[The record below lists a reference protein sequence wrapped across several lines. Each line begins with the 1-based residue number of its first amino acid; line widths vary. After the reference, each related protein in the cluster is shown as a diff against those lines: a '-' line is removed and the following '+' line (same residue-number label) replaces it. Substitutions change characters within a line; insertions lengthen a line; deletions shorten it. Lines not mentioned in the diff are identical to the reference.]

1 MVTIWRKHRSNGFE
15 TDHTDTRAQ
24 VTVSTWKEMRRANDR
39 NSVRLYDSLGHNS
52 TNEHVFILSETT
64 ESYYLKTEINGDWDG
79 EVTNDSRASQEENVL
94 QTIGNGES
102 EIVSKSHFRSGI
114 DFL

>member
-1 MVTIWRKHRSNGFE
+1 MGRVG
-15 TDHTDTRAQ
+15 TR
-24 VTVSTWKEMRRANDR
+24 KEMRRANDR
-39 NSVRLYDSLGHNS
+39 NSVKLYNSLGHNS
-52 TNEHVFILSETT
+52 TNEHVFILFETN
-64 ESYYLKTEINGDWDG
+64 ESYYSKTGINGDWDG
-79 EVTNDSRASQEENVL
+79 EVTNESRASQDENVL